1 MRLEE
6 ITKRMSDIKVEI
18 EREDAD
24 LDALDTELDALKE
37 ERKGILDKAEKRK
50 AMIAAVTDMTDAPV
64 VQKFEDDK
72 ESRSMEININIYET
86 KEYRFAWLKSLVGK
100 EMDEAEK
107 RAFTSAAGSAGHAI
121 PTETQNEILKKVTT
135 YAPLLSEIRL
145 LNVKGN
151 VKFAIEGTLAAAATH
166 TENGTIT
173 AATDT
178 LVSVALAGYEIVK
191 LVQVSDT
198 VGTMSIPAFE
208 AWLTDMLAE
217 SIANKISALIIDGAG
232 TTEATG
238 IETIV
243 WDATNSVT
251 VALASN
257 TTAANVQT
265 LVGLLPGGYDAGAK
279 FLMSKKT
286 LFTQIMPLQDVSKNR
301 IVVEANG
308 KYYIYGYEVM
318 IDDRITLGEAILG
331 NFRRGYIG
339 NLPESVD
346 VKTQFDINTNSNKYL
361 GVAMFDGKP
370 ALADAFVKLVKATA

>member
-1 MRLEE
+1 MRLQE
-6 ITKRMSDIKVEI
+6 IIKRMAAIKAEI

-24 LDALDTELDALKE
+24 LDALDTELEALKE
-37 ERKGILDKAEKRK
+37 ERKGILAKAEKRK
-50 AMIAAVTDMTDAPV
+50 AMIATVTDMTDAAV
-64 VQKFEDDK
+64 VTTFEDDK
-72 ESRSMEININIYET
+72 EARKMGVNVNVFET
-86 KEYRFAWLKSLVGK
+86 KEYRNAWLKSLVGK

-107 RAFTSAAGSAGHAI
+107 RAFTSASGSAGHAI

-151 VKFAIEGTLAAAATH
+151 VKFAIEGTVAAAATH

-243 WDATNSVT
+243 WGETNSVT

-265 LVGLLPGGYDAGAK
+265 LVGLLPSGYDAGAK

-308 KYYIYGYEVM
+308 KYYVYGYEVM

-346 VKTQFDINTNSNKYL
+346 VKAQFDINTNSNKYL

-370 ALADAFVKLVKATA
+370 ALENAFVKLVKATA